1 MSRKTRLDIIQE
13 FELAPE
19 STLFGQE
26 TPAALLDCSAAKM
39 ERSRW
44 DGTGIP
50 FVKIGRAVRYRKADI
65 TNYLK
70 QQKTCQSTSQPQSE
84 KESSHVA

>member
-1 MSRKTRLDIIQE
+1 
-13 FELAPE
+13 
-19 STLFGQE
+19 
-26 TPAALLDCSAAKM
+26 M

-65 TNYLK
+65 LSYIK
-70 QQKTCQSTSQPQSE
+70 QQKICHSTSYPQPKE
-84 KESSHVA
+84 KENNHA